1 MGLTSSTQVDL
12 LTIDNL
18 GASERQICIE
28 GCNRLR
34 KMKTLTHVAVISG

>member
-18 GASERQICIE
+18 GASERQIGIE
-28 GCNRLR
+28 GRNCVR
-34 KMKTLTHVAVISG
+34 KMNTSTDVAVISR